1 MPPGLTPND
10 ALLAAAAINPATG
23 LAIDYLNHYNEVA
36 VMIGKLADAPEM
48 AEPIL
53 DWRALGY
60 AAHFR
65 ITGFADSDRAIAA
78 YDQTSEAVRA
88 RFRTARRR
96 VELAIADV
104 QDLIA
109 ASSGNAGGAAEHASA
124 IFALIASVGDVI
136 SGEGGIA
143 PVPTAAQTAAPAT
156 PPATRAKSA

>member
-1 MPPGLTPND
+1 MPPGLTPDD
-10 ALLAAAAINPATG
+10 ASLAAALAAAPAAATINPATG

-65 ITGFADSDRAIAA
+65 ITGFPDSDRAIAA
-78 YDQTSEAVRA
+78 YDQASEEVRV

-109 ASSGNAGGAAEHASA
+109 ASAGNAGGGAVHASA
-124 IFALIASVGDVI
+124 IFALIASVGAVI
-136 SGEGGIA
+136 SGEGGL
-143 PVPTAAQTAAPAT
+143 APA
-156 PPATRAKSA
+156 PAPAPTAKSA